1 MVFFAFSVLFQ
12 KLELGRKGLQ
22 KTLQDGMEFDSE
34 INSAS
39 FFHHLVSSKKQEEA
53 CRFISDRAVVIEF
66 EFPFRI
72 DFPLRIKI
80 CSRDGHYFRLDFP
93 GFSIP

>member
-1 MVFFAFSVLFQ
+1 MNFQHAKDLFQVWEFLRFRWNEFDFGMVFLAFSVLFQ

-22 KTLQDGMEFDSE
+22 KTLQDGMELDSE

-53 CRFISDRAVVIEF
+53 C
-66 EFPFRI
+66 
-72 DFPLRIKI
+72 
-80 CSRDGHYFRLDFP
+80 
-93 GFSIP
+93 